1 VAIIWPYPSA
11 PSSYVSAGQQVA
23 VPPQRCPTC
32 QRWLVRWG
40 GYWRWL
46 RAPLLVER
54 IWIRRGRCSTCRRSH
69 ALLPDLVLAR
79 RLDVVDVIGRGL
91 ATSLTSRLGLRP
103 ISEQL
108 AVPHTTL
115 RSWLERFRARSPMLL
130 AQCSALAVALDGSA
144 VNVSAGAA
152 RERIALDVLSVVWQR
167 AVARFGER
175 IGSPWSFWSRISG
188 GQALGTHTTSPWA
201 RGAGADWMTPSPLG
215 GPAP

>member
-1 VAIIWPYPSA
+1 
-11 PSSYVSAGQQVA
+11 
-23 VPPQRCPTC
+23 
-32 QRWLVRWG
+32 
-40 GYWRWL
+40 
-46 RAPLLVER
+46 LVER

-167 AVARFGER
+167 AVARFGGR

-188 GQALGTHTTSPWA
+188 GQALGTYTTSPWA
-201 RGAGADWMTPSPLG
+201 PGAGPDWMTPSPLG